1 MIGIRDLQLLKDI
14 DILYH
19 NEIILYGAGNI
30 GMKAVK
36 MLSGAGIPVLG
47 FCDSSI
53 EKWGNMVEGHFVFSI
68 HELVTMAKEKALIV
82 IITMANQDQVA
93 QVLTVLERY
102 GLSDINSYTWFALLY
117 TLALHF
123 EDQRI
128 NAAFREK
135 MRLKELIFQEFREN
149 EVLKGK
155 AVSALK
161 AVASSDNHILILQPG
176 KVGSTSVVASLRKAF
191 IPCAHIH
198 SITGKGFLFDG
209 GIKGTELLR
218 KVNKV
223 KVISMVRDP
232 IAKSIAHYFQ
242 CFNDGI
248 VAHRTTLVLPDTF
261 EGVKALLERE
271 RSMGKDGALFEWF
284 NREIKEP
291 FGVDIYA
298 HDFDRERGYQI
309 ICEGNVELLLI
320 KMENLD
326 ECGDVIGQFVGSRDF
341 RLIRA
346 NMGYDK
352 LYRFAYEKLKR
363 TIEIP
368 RHILDFYYKGNKAM
382 DHFYTE
388 EEKQQFFLKWTM
400 GDRIISI

>member
-1 MIGIRDLQLLKDI
+1 MIGIKDLQLLKDI

-30 GMKAVK
+30 GRRAAKV
-36 MLSGAGIPVLG
+36 LGEAGIPILG

-53 EKWGNMVEGHFVFSI
+53 IKWGNTVGDYIVLSIYELASMVRE
-68 HELVTMAKEKALIV
+68 KEIII
-82 IITMANQDQVA
+82 IITMADQDQVI
-93 QVLTVLERY
+93 QILTILEHY
-102 GLSDINSYTWFALLY
+102 GLSNVDCYTWFALLY

-128 NAAFREK
+128 NATFREN
-135 MRLKELIFQEFREN
+135 MQLKELIFQEFLEN
-149 EVLKGK
+149 EVRGK
-155 AVSALK
+155 AISALK
-161 AVASSDNHILILQPG
+161 AVASLDNHILILQPG
-176 KVGSTSVVASLRKAF
+176 KVGSTSVLDSLRKAQ
-191 IPCAHIH
+191 ISCSHTH
-198 SITGKGFLFDG
+198 SITGRRFFGALNR

-223 KVISMVRDP
+223 KVISMMRDP
-232 IAKSIAHYFQ
+232 IARSISNYFQ
-242 CFNDGI
+242 CFHNGM
-248 VAHRTTLVLPDTF
+248 VEYRTMLIHPNTF

-271 RSMGKDGALFEWF
+271 RGMGEDGALFEWF

-291 FGVDIYA
+291 FGVDIYV

-320 KMENLD
+320 KMEKLD
-326 ECGDVIGQFVGSRDF
+326 ECEDVIGQFVGSRDF

-346 NMGYDK
+346 NTGHDK
-352 LYRFAYEKLKR
+352 LYRFAYEELKR

-388 EEKQQFFLKWTM
+388 EEKRQFLLKWTR
-400 GDRIISI
+400 GDRIL